1 MKGTVIATWIQTA
14 RTMFGE
20 DVVIKA
26 MEEIGWEKNKVFKSS
41 DSVDDAKAKQLI
53 QKIAEVSGLSEKHTW
68 EDIGT
73 QNISTFA
80 IAYPSFFCQDNLYA
94 FLSSMNE
101 VHRIITEKLPGAR
114 PPYVSIEKVSQR
126 EAVFTY
132 RSSRMMSDY
141 MKGLLAGSADY
152 FKEKIEVTEIQNT
165 GTECKVRIL
174 FENAIE
180 DTEKNNKSTI
190 SLRGIKGKAI
200 LFFSS
205 NVLLFIS
212 LITASNYGFKTA
224 TAGMALG
231 IMALNIGFGAY
242 AYSRYIKPILY
253 LKSIV
258 MDMAQGKRGLDKT
271 ISGQIDGEAGEII
284 KYLNKFTGNMSGI
297 MKEIYNKAS
306 KLSDSSANLLKTS
319 DIMQGTSMD
328 IDAKLNS
335 VNKNVSDISIRID
348 LSADAAA
355 NTSGNVNV
363 IAASVEEMSATI
375 RNIAKSSEQASTSV
389 NGISHGMNQ
398 ISESIGNVSES
409 ARNISVSV
417 NNIANS
423 VNEMN
428 ISLAEISKSCE
439 RSITIT
445 DDARGK
451 ANKTNLIIDDLND
464 LSKQIGKIIDVIND
478 IARQTNLLSLNAAIE
493 AASAGEAG
501 KGFAVV
507 ANEVKELSKQTS
519 DSTEEIRSQI
529 ENMREKMSEAVV
541 AVETITDVVIEIT
554 NLSNTIAAAVAEQSA
569 VTGEISKSAII
580 GAEKINLITEIIQE
594 IASKSQGAARD
605 AREVSE
611 STKDFVRAV
620 SELSIAANEATI
632 NIDSSSKMVKEVA
645 SNSEEISHGA
655 KEISDAV
662 SDINIS
668 SKSTFSEA
676 KSINATAKT
685 LAEIS
690 QSLEYYTEQF
700 K

>member
-1 MKGTVIATWIQTA
+1 MKGTLIATWIQTA
-14 RTMFGE
+14 RMMYGE
-20 DVVIKA
+20 DAVTKA
-26 MEEIGWEKNKVFKSS
+26 MEEVGWEKNKVFKSS
-41 DSVDDAKAKQLI
+41 DSVDDVKAKQLI
-53 QKIAEVSGLSEKHTW
+53 QKIAYVGGFSEKDVW
-68 EDIGT
+68 KDIGRH
-73 QNISTFA
+73 NISTFA
-80 IAYPSFFCQDNLYA
+80 SAYPSFFCQDNLYT

-114 PPYVSIEKVSQR
+114 PPYVSIEKVAQK

-141 MKGLLAGSADY
+141 MKGLLAGSAGY
-152 FKEKIEVTEIQNT
+152 FKEKIEVTEMENT
-165 GTECKVRIL
+165 GTGCKVRIL
-174 FENAIE
+174 FEKPIE
-180 DTEKNNKSTI
+180 DIEINNKS
-190 SLRGIKGKAI
+190 SFRGIKGKTM
-200 LFFSS
+200 LFFFA

-212 LITASNYGFKTA
+212 LITASNYGFTVV
-224 TAGMALG
+224 TAGAAFGL
-231 IMALNIGFGAY
+231 MALNIGFGAY
-242 AYSRYIKPILY
+242 VYSRYIKPVIY

-306 KLSDSSANLLKTS
+306 NLSDSSSNLLKTS
-319 DIMQGTSMD
+319 DLMKNTSMD
-328 IDAKLNS
+328 IDDKLSS
-335 VNKNVSDISIRID
+335 VGKNVSDIAIRID

-355 NTSGNVNV
+355 NTSKNVNV
-363 IAASVEEMSATI
+363 IASSVEEMSATV
-375 RNIAKSSEQASTSV
+375 RNVAKSSEQASTSV
-389 NGISHGMNQ
+389 NGISQGMNQ
-398 ISESIGNVSES
+398 ISDSIGSVSES

-439 RSITIT
+439 RSIFIT
-445 DDARGK
+445 EDARGK
-451 ANKTNLIIDDLND
+451 ASKTNRIIDDLND

-478 IARQTNLLSLNAAIE
+478 IASQTNLLSLNAAIE
-493 AASAGEAG
+493 AAGAGEAG

-529 ENMREKMSEAVV
+529 ENMREKMNEAVV
-541 AVETITDVVIEIT
+541 AVETITDVVVEIT
-554 NLSNTIAAAVAEQSA
+554 NLSNSIASAVAEQSA
-569 VTGEISKSAII
+569 VTGQISKSAVI
-580 GAEKINLITEIIQE
+580 GAEKINLITEKIQE
-594 IASKSQGAARD
+594 IALKSQGAAKD
-605 AREVSE
+605 AWEVSE
-611 STKDFVRAV
+611 STRDFVRAV
-620 SELSIAANEATI
+620 SELSIAANEAAKST
-632 NIDSSSKMVKEVA
+632 DSSSKMVKEVA

-662 SDINIS
+662 SQIS
-668 SKSTFSEA
+668 TASKDTFSEV

-690 QSLEYYTEQF
+690 QTLEYYTEQF